1 MGVFGGLHCISQF
14 HSDFSITFFLE
25 HFSGKAYSLHHILW
39 FFDKI
44 SKENTS
50 LTVRSLSDSGAMCC
64 IGRPC
69 RDMEAL
75 SPCLDSPCLEGGF
88 SPFLDGGISPFLE
101 GGFSPFLDGGGSSWP
116 LDGGGLSPCL
126 DPCLDGG
133 T

>member
-1 MGVFGGLHCISQF
+1 MSNYVEEFEQHPPKNILLVRHTPIFIHACVP
-14 HSDFSITFFLE
+14 
-25 HFSGKAYSLHHILW
+25 HILW

-44 SKENTS
+44 LKLIS
-50 LTVRSLSDSGAMCC
+50 LTARSLSDSGAMCC
-64 IGRPC
+64 MGRPC
-69 RDMEAL
+69 RNSEGL
-75 SPCLDSPCLEGGF
+75 SPSLDSPCLEGGF

-101 GGFSPFLDGGGSSWP
+101 GGFSPFLDGGGSSRP